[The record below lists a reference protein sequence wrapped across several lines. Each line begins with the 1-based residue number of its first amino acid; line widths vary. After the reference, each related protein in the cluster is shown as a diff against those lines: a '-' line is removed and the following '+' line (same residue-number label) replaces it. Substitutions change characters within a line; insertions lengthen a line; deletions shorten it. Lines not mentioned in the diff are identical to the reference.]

1 MDSIRHG
8 SWHHSVLLVS
18 SRYTGWCHLS
28 PQYVSPRAWA
38 IWYQAWAIWYH
49 QGGRWHQID
58 GEDKQNLL
66 WEWNP
71 TLPHP
76 QTLHSESSRW
86 GPTKRYCG
94 CRTNKGEL
102 EKIFVTFHGFL
113 GSGRV
118 ATVTTAAI
126 QASWRIPTFC
136 VMSPLNQMPLMHL
149 QMFEIFEEKYLKYS
163 TSQGQIK
170 LDAFASS
177 RFFL

>member
-1 MDSIRHG
+1 MTDDSHG
-8 SWHHSVLLVS
+8 FYPSWQLTSFCTSSIKQVHRMVSFEPSVRITKGLSHLVS
-18 SRYTGWCHLS
+18 SIGHL
-28 PQYVSPRAWA
+28 VSPR
-38 IWYQAWAIWYH
+38 
-49 QGGRWHQID
+49 GRWHQID

-94 CRTNKGEL
+94 CRTNKREL

-113 GSGRV
+113 GSGRM

-163 TSQGQIK
+163 TSH
-170 LDAFASS
+170 F
-177 RFFL
+177 